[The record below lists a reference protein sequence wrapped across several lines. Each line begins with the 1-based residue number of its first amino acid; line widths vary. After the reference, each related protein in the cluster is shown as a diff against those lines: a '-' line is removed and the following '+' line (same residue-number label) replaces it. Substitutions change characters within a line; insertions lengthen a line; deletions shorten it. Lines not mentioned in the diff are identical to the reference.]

1 MKRKLYETPQV
12 ETLEVSAEG
21 IFCLS
26 DPTTELEKMGYEELD
41 W

>member
-21 IFCLS
+21 IFCASNLE
-26 DPTTELEKMGYEELD
+26 PELEEMGYEKLD